1 MTRQDAIRYRK
12 ILVQQSKELTD
23 KDALDAPMLFERWSA
38 EKAYEV
44 GERIYY
50 EGTLYKCVQAHTS
63 QESWTPDLT
72 PALWT
77 PVSLDEFPEWRQ
89 PTGVQDAYMIGD
101 KVSHNEKHW
110 VSAVDYNTWE
120 PGVYGWDEVIA

>member
-23 KDALDAPMLFERWSA
+23 KDALDAPMLFNRWAA

-50 EGTLYKCVQAHTS
+50 DGTLYKCVQAHTS
-63 QESWTPDLT
+63 QDSWTPDLT

-77 PVSLDEFPEWRQ
+77 PVSLDEYPEWRQ
-89 PTGVQDAYMIGD
+89 PTGAQDAYMTGD
-101 KVSHNEKHW
+101 KVSYNGKHW
-110 VSAVDYNTWE
+110 VSIVDANVWQ
-120 PGVYGWDEVIA
+120 PGVYGWNEVTA